1 MPERVSYVTETAN
14 SSESGGEREK
24 ELNELMRVRREKL
37 EELRKIGIDPY
48 GTRFERT
55 HLARDILD
63 NFQELE
69 NKPVVIAG
77 RIMSKRGMGKASF
90 AHIQDSSGQIQVY
103 VRLNNVGSEAYELF
117 RKLDIGDIIGVRGK
131 VFKTRMGE
139 ITVSVESFNLLSKSL
154 RPLPEKWHGLRD
166 VELRYRQRYV
176 DLIVNPEVKE
186 VFKTRSKIIRAF
198 RRFLD
203 DRGFLEVETPMM
215 QVVAGGAAA
224 RPFITH
230 HNALD
235 IDLYLRIA
243 PELFLKRLLVGGFEK
258 VYEINRNF
266 RNEGISTKHNPEF
279 TMLEIYQAYADYN
292 DMMAL
297 AEELISSV
305 ALEVL
310 GTTKI
315 KYQGTEIDLSPKW
328 TRLPMLEAVKVH
340 SGLDFGAIKTAE
352 EARRAVRQAGMG
364 LELEPSDTWG
374 SVLNKVFEEMVEPK
388 LIQPTFVMDYPVEI
402 SPLAK
407 RKAQEPGLTYRFEL
421 FIYGRE
427 IANAFSELNDPIDQK
442 VRFLKQAEKR
452 KAGDEEA
459 HMMDEDYINALEYGM
474 PPAGGLGIGMDRLV
488 MLLTDSSSI
497 RDVILFPLM
506 KPRD

>member
-1 MPERVSYVTETAN
+1 MPERVSCVTETAN
-14 SSESGGEREK
+14 GGESGGEREK